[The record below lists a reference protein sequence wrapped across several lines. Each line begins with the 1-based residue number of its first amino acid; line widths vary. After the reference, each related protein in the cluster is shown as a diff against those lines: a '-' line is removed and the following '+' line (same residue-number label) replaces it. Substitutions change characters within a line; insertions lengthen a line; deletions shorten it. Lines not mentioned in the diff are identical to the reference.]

1 MNRTQIYLPK
11 RHIDKLRNEAK
22 RRQISVSGVIRSI
35 LDEKLDKRPVS
46 AEQNFF
52 GGLLGLAE
60 RMNRIG
66 KKAPRDLA
74 SNVDK
79 YLYGGK

>member
-11 RHIDKLRNEAK
+11 KHMDILRKEAQK
-22 RRQISVSGVIRSI
+22 KKTTVSGVIRDI
-35 LDEKLDKRPVS
+35 LTEKL
-46 AEQNFF
+46 EQKKMPRRNFF
-52 GGLLGLAE
+52 EGLLELAE
-60 RMNRIG
+60 RMNKIG

-74 SNVDK
+74 SNLDK